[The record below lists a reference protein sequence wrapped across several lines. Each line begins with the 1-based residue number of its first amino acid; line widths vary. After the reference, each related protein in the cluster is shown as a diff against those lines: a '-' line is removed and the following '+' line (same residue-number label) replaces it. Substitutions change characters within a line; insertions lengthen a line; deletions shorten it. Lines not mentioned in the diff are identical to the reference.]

1 MTSFTL
7 SRRTLIGSAG
17 ATFLAACSKGAAKTD
32 TLFVGDQRGG
42 SKVVLEA
49 AGKLK
54 NLPYRI
60 EWSTFPNA
68 APLLEALN
76 AGAIDSGI
84 GGDAAFIFAIGTG
97 ASIKAIGAQKIDG
110 AGAAL
115 VVPSGSSIRS
125 LKDIAGKRIATPRG
139 SAGHNFILAAL
150 EAQGH
155 PLDSVKFAYLSPQD
169 GQAALQG
176 GSVDG
181 WAIWDPYSAL
191 AEKAGAR
198 VVYDDGLVPAY
209 GLIFGRDGAI
219 TEKRPLLKDYRERL
233 YAGWNW
239 AMTHK
244 DAYSELLHRETGVPV
259 DIWETISRRTGRV
272 GVGIDEALLADQQRT
287 ADRYLR
293 AGLLT
298 KAVVARE
305 GFDTSFG

>member
-1 MTSFTL
+1 MTSFPL
-7 SRRTLIGSAG
+7 SRRALIGSAG
-17 ATFLAACSKGAAKTD
+17 AALLTACSKGAAKTD

-60 EWSTFPNA
+60 EWSAFPNA

-97 ASIKAIGAQKIDG
+97 ASIKAVGAQKIDG
-110 AGAAL
+110 PAAAL
-115 VVPSGSSIRS
+115 VLPAQSAIRS

-150 EAQGH
+150 DEQGH
-155 PLDSVKFAYLSPQD
+155 PLDAVKFAFLTPQD

-191 AEKAGAR
+191 AEQQGAR
-198 VVYDDGLVPAY
+198 AIYDEGLAPGY

-219 TEKRPLLKDYRERL
+219 ADKRELLKDYHDRL
-233 YAGWNW
+233 YTGWAW
-239 AMTHK
+239 AATHG
-244 DAYSELLHRETGVPV
+244 DAYAELLQKETGVPF
-259 DIWETISRRTGRV
+259 DIWKTISKRTVRL
-272 GVGIDEALLADQQRT
+272 GVGIDEAMLVDQQRT

-298 KAVVARE
+298 KPVDARK